1 MFKTSYKL
9 FSYLI
14 IFIFTFHLSISKAQE
29 FNGNGGNIPDAS
41 FFGPSPWTNFNINV
55 NSIGTIN
62 CDITVCINIT
72 HPFTDDLDIRLVSP
86 SGTIIYLSTDNGGAG
101 DNYNGTCFTMG
112 ANTEVTEGFAPFNG
126 NYVPEDNLSYLIGE
140 NANGLW
146 QLQIRDD
153 DWLFSGSLISWSID
167 FTCQSDCDVGEE
179 QYTLNLFD
187 SYGDGWDHG
196 TGHLVTINGVDYGGY
211 DFTTGYSYSY
221 TICLDPTDCIDIS
234 FTDGGLWEDECSYT
248 LENNSGITI
257 FSGNHLTIGQTIGD
271 CAISGC
277 TDSNACN
284 FEPDAEEDDG
294 SCFYSPL
301 TIDACE
307 VVYCSYED
315 GEQVASQYI
324 GTNINYLTIEI
335 TESGI
340 INDFFYNI
348 NWHSHGWGNI
358 NFNVNNATI
367 ALYDNFGVFVQNIAV
382 IGNNLSISTYQ
393 NFSNTLNTDIDV
405 YAGYSIQVFIN
416 SPNWGGGT
424 WESYVN
430 EANISFTVI
439 TESVN
444 AGNDI
449 QGYTLCYDDAPINL
463 FNFLG
468 NNVNQNGTWSP
479 SLSGGY
485 LGTFDPQ
492 YNQSNDYLYT
502 VTGECLTDYAT
513 IPITVIDIV
522 APQIT
527 SSEDFICFGSSSLV
541 TYSVPA
547 NQGSNYLW
555 LVDGGNIVGSS
566 TTNSIQVDWSDTP
579 VSTISNAVVVTE
591 TFNGCSN
598 SSSIDATIIAN
609 PLPNLSIDNTEIC
622 LGESVNVTVNQA
634 YNNYVWTPTELL
646 NSNFYTPNSIFDNQ
660 ISVTITSDEGCSTSE
675 SIDLTIYETPIV
687 NLSAQV
693 SEICI
698 TDSLILTSTPGY
710 NDYSWTPS
718 SISGNT
724 DIYFPS
730 LFSEDMIFLTVTGD
744 GGCTSSDSL
753 EIVVNEL
760 PIINLTIDNL
770 EICLGESVTV
780 NTNSGYNNYDWTP
793 SEISS
798 ISDTYVPTSLTDNQ
812 ISVIVT
818 SDFGCS
824 SIETIDFTI
833 YDLPIVNLSIDDTY
847 LCMGE
852 SLVVS
857 ANSGYN
863 NYAWT
868 PSSISG
874 NTDVYFPTSSSEDMI
889 SLTVTGEGGC
899 TSSDSLAIQVFD
911 LPIVNLG
918 VDNSEICIGETIS
931 LNTNPGYINY
941 DWSPS
946 SISSNTDIYTPTSLT
961 DNQISVTVT
970 GDGGCTSSDN
980 LDLTIYDLPIVNLS
994 IDDTYLCMGES
1005 LVVSANSGYNNY
1017 AWTPSSISGNTDVYF
1032 PTSSSEDMIS
1042 LTVTGEGGCTSS
1054 DSLAIQVFD
1063 LPIVNLG
1070 VDNSEICIGETISLN
1085 TNPGYINYDWS
1096 PSSITSNT
1104 DTYTPTSLTDNQ
1116 ISVTITADGGCT
1128 SSDSLELTIFD
1139 LPIVEVSLSDSV
1151 ICLGESIAV
1160 NSTSGYV
1167 NYDWMPAILNSSNQ
1181 ITPELTETNYIVE
1194 VTDINGC
1201 KSTDDANLVINQL
1214 TPIDLTVNGN
1224 NTAVICIGE
1233 EINLVAS
1240 SGFETYI
1247 WSIPDVISNQISYI
1261 PSSFSEN
1268 EFSVIG
1274 TNQFGCNSVSSLNIT
1289 INSIPTPSL
1298 ISVFSD
1304 SIQTISQSINLCA
1317 GDSDIKFSSN
1327 VSSASNPTEWVFV
1340 DGSGMVIENGQNTS
1354 DLLVSFPIVEDYILE
1369 FREYGSQNC
1378 FTAQQIEIKVNPNPI
1393 LEVSYTEDCYKDS
1406 IYFTNNSIVDTTV
1419 QSVNWLVDDYSFDSY
1434 NLSYPLSNESNI
1446 FELIIID
1453 VLNCSSSMSTS
1464 FVPSDRPFV
1473 DFYHKPEKITILN
1486 PEVSFINLSSNVDSI
1501 LWDFGDYQI
1510 SDEWDPIHT
1519 YDSLG
1524 WFDVILKVQNDEGCK
1539 DSIVKKILIEN
1550 DQICYFPNS
1559 FTPDGD
1565 GLNDNFG
1572 ISGFR
1577 TEKIIDYDFQIT
1589 NRWGQV
1595 IFYSND
1601 VNEKWDGKTKKGNDA
1616 VAGAYLW
1623 SAKITDE
1630 LGKITRKFGD
1640 VILIR

>member
-1 MFKTSYKL
+1 MTNSLYDRLKPEYQNSLSKNLEKYPSVVKD
-9 FSYLI
+9 LI
-14 IFIFTFHLSISKAQE
+14 EALKK
-29 FNGNGGNIPDAS
+29 
-41 FFGPSPWTNFNINV
+41 
-55 NSIGTIN
+55 
-62 CDITVCINIT
+62 
-72 HPFTDDLDIRLVSP
+72 
-86 SGTIIYLSTDNGGAG
+86 
-101 DNYNGTCFTMG
+101 NYFWN
-112 ANTEVTEGFAPFNG
+112 
-126 NYVPEDNLSYLIGE
+126 D
-140 NANGLW
+140 
-146 QLQIRDD
+146 
-153 DWLFSGSLISWSID
+153 
-167 FTCQSDCDVGEE
+167 
-179 QYTLNLFD
+179 
-187 SYGDGWDHG
+187 
-196 TGHLVTINGVDYGGY
+196 
-211 DFTTGYSYSY
+211 
-221 TICLDPTDCIDIS
+221 
-234 FTDGGLWEDECSYT
+234 
-248 LENNSGITI
+248 
-257 FSGNHLTIGQTIGD
+257 LTIGQTIGD

-284 FEPDAEEDDG
+284 FEPDAEDDDG

-301 TIDACE
+301 TIDDCE

-340 INDFFYNI
+340 INDFFYDI

-579 VSTISNAVVVTE
+579 ISTISNAVIVTE

-824 SIETIDFTI
+824 STETIDFTI

-857 ANSGYN
+857 ANLGYN

-946 SISSNTDIYTPTSLT
+946 SISSNTD
-961 DNQISVTVT
+961 
-970 GDGGCTSSDN
+970 
-980 LDLTIYDLPIVNLS
+980 
-994 IDDTYLCMGES
+994 
-1005 LVVSANSGYNNY
+1005 
-1017 AWTPSSISGNTDVYF
+1017 
-1032 PTSSSEDMIS
+1032 
-1042 LTVTGEGGCTSS
+1042 
-1054 DSLAIQVFD
+1054 
-1063 LPIVNLG
+1063 
-1070 VDNSEICIGETISLN
+1070 
-1085 TNPGYINYDWS
+1085 
-1096 PSSITSNT
+1096 
-1104 DTYTPTSLTDNQ
+1104 TYTPTSLTDNQ

-1167 NYDWMPAILNSSNQ
+1167 NYDWIPAILNSTNQ
-1181 ITPELTETNYIVE
+1181 ITPELTETNYFVE

-1247 WSIPDVISNQISYI
+1247 WSIPDVISNQTSYI

-1317 GDSDIKFSSN
+1317 GDSDVKFSSN

-1393 LEVSYTEDCYKDS
+1393 LEVSYAEDCYKDS

-1501 LWDFGDYQI
+1501 LWDFGDYHI